1 MKWNSKK
8 KLLLF
13 SLVRHLNRK
22 SRAWLCSN
30 FLYRKK
36 NLKKEKENE
45 NKSQRCK
52 LFDNASAEGSLTA
65 LCNDFVPTSDFIMR
79 KFVRK
84 HRRTADY
91 IPTHTGERE
100 REIDIRMLYDNAGKC
115 SLSCSLPRC
124 GNYFFLCENKWNL
137 HDTWVI
143 LHVNCFFWQTTQAN
157 TQDQPRGRE
166 GGKQT
171 EMVAIVVFSV
181 FTSVQQCQGESLVR
195 VEHSGSS
202 FWQLLR
208 LLLLLL
214 LLAAAA
220 LFTTQI
226 AAGFTQAE
234 TNFTFSVCV

>member
-1 MKWNSKK
+1 
-8 KLLLF
+8 
-13 SLVRHLNRK
+13 
-22 SRAWLCSN
+22 
-30 FLYRKK
+30 
-36 NLKKEKENE
+36 
-45 NKSQRCK
+45 
-52 LFDNASAEGSLTA
+52 
-65 LCNDFVPTSDFIMR
+65 MR

-91 IPTHTGERE
+91 IRTHTHTQSKGKGERDWHTYALWQ
-100 REIDIRMLYDNAGKC
+100 RWDC

-157 TQDQPRGRE
+157 TKDQPRGRE

-195 VEHSGSS
+195 VE
-202 FWQLLR
+202 Q
-208 LLLLLL
+208 L
-214 LLAAAA
+214 LLATASSSSSSSSCCCRFIYHSDCCWLYASWNEFYIFGLCLAIAPLYA
-220 LFTTQI
+220 LLTQL
-226 AAGFTQAE
+226 
-234 TNFTFSVCV
+234 S

>member
-1 MKWNSKK
+1 MENQELGSALIFYK
-8 KLLLF
+8 
-13 SLVRHLNRK
+13 
-22 SRAWLCSN
+22 
-30 FLYRKK
+30 KK

-52 LFDNASAEGSLTA
+52 LFDNASAEGSLTS

-91 IPTHTGERE
+91 IRTHIHTKKQGKGRE
-100 REIDIRMLYDNAGKC
+100 RLTYVC
-115 SLSCSLPRC
+115 SMTTLGLSCALPRC

-157 TQDQPRGRE
+157 TQDQPAREAERRRE

-181 FTSVQQCQGESLVR
+181 FTSVQQCQGESLV
-195 VEHSGSS
+195 EHSGSS
-202 FWQLLR
+202 FWQL

-226 AAGFTQAE
+226 AAGFPQAE

>member
-1 MKWNSKK
+1 
-8 KLLLF
+8 
-13 SLVRHLNRK
+13 
-22 SRAWLCSN
+22 
-30 FLYRKK
+30 
-36 NLKKEKENE
+36 
-45 NKSQRCK
+45 
-52 LFDNASAEGSLTA
+52 
-65 LCNDFVPTSDFIMR
+65 MR

-91 IPTHTGERE
+91 IRTHTHTQSKGKGERDWHTYALWQ
-100 REIDIRMLYDNAGKC
+100 RWDC

-157 TQDQPRGRE
+157 TQDQPARGTARGRE